1 MYTTLH
7 AKAVTVV
14 AAVPICIKMASTRE
28 PVRCMHTASRPTAP
42 EKPMITKITRKS
54 NDVAIDVP
62 DSFQSTKVACR

>member
-14 AAVPICIKMASTRE
+14 PAVPICITTASTRE

-42 EKPMITKITRKS
+42 EKAWITKSTRKS
-54 NDVAIDVP
+54 VDVAIDVP
-62 DSFQSTKVACR
+62 DSFQSIKVVSR